1 MVSVA
6 LQGVFRSLRLYHG
19 PGAPKKAMDALYA
32 TFVLPGDLVFDI
44 GAHVGDRVSSFR
56 RLGAQ
61 VVALEPQPR
70 LSRALRLI
78 HGRDGHVMLLPAA
91 VAAEDGQRTLY
102 VNSSNPTVSTLSP
115 AFLIEADSAEGWLGQ
130 TWDDQVTV
138 PCLTLDRLIGAFGLP
153 AFIKIDVEG
162 FEDEVL
168 NGLTQAVPALS
179 FEFTTI
185 ARDVALRCL
194 NRLAQIGDYRFDVA
208 LGETQTLTFNAGISA
223 TEMAHHISN
232 LPHAAN
238 SGDVYAVLQSEPP
251 LRSGRGLG

>member
-1 MVSVA
+1 MVTPA

-19 PGAPKKAMDALYA
+19 PDAPRNKMDALYA
-32 TFVLPGDLVFDI
+32 NFVLPGDLVFDI
-44 GAHVGDRVSSFR
+44 GAHAGDRVSSFR

-70 LSRALRLI
+70 LARALRLI
-78 HGRDGHVMLLPAA
+78 HGRDGHVILLPAA
-91 VAAEDGQRTLY
+91 VAAVDGQQTLY
-102 VNSSNPTVSTLSP
+102 VNSKNPTVSTLSP
-115 AFLIEADSAEGWLGQ
+115 AFMIEAEGTEGWLGQ
-130 TWDDQVTV
+130 SWDDSVTV

-168 NGLTQAVPALS
+168 GGLTQAVPALS

-194 NRLAQIGDYRFDVA
+194 ERLMHIGNYKFDVA
-208 LGETQTLTFNAGISA
+208 LGETQTLTFNGWIDAA
-223 TEMAHHISN
+223 DMAHHISN

-238 SGDVYAVLQSEPP
+238 SGDVYALLQSQD
-251 LRSGRGLG
+251 